1 VTSRRSPSSSP
12 HQCRPLSIGVVRRLR
27 WGRTVAVAGRADCV
41 RSARL
46 ITMPQGPFWE
56 RPRCG

>member
-1 VTSRRSPSSSP
+1 VTSRRSPSSP
-12 HQCRPLSIGVVRRLR
+12 RQCRPLSIRVVRRPR

-46 ITMPQGPFWE
+46 IPMPQGPFWE
-56 RPRCG
+56 SLRCG

>member
-1 VTSRRSPSSSP
+1 VTSRRSASSP
-12 HQCRPLSIGVVRRLR
+12 HQCRPLSIRVLRRPR
-27 WGRTVAVAGRADCV
+27 WGWTVAVAGRADCV

-46 ITMPQGPFWE
+46 ITVPQGPFWE